1 MNNPD
6 PIKMLETAENG
17 PTDPIMLF
25 QQWLSEAESSEIND
39 PNAMTLA
46 TVDPNGRPVAR
57 IVLLKGLDERGFTF
71 FTNRESRKG
80 QALNL
85 TPFAALCFHWKTL
98 TRQVRVEGK
107 VVMIDDAESDAY
119 YNSRPRGSRIGAW
132 ASRQSRPLDCRTT
145 LADRVAE
152 LEKQYG
158 ENDVIPRPPHWG
170 GYRIIP
176 DYIEFW
182 HDGGFRLHTR
192 LTYTRNENGPESK
205 WERGLIYP

>member
-192 LTYTRNENGPESK
+192 LTYTRTDKG

>member
-1 MNNPD
+1 M
-6 PIKMLETAENG
+6 
-17 PTDPIMLF
+17 TD
-25 QQWLSEAESSEIND
+25 AESSEIND

-46 TVDPNGRPVAR
+46 TIDPNGRPVAR
-57 IVLLKGLDERGFTF
+57 IVLLKGLDERGFVF

-85 TPFAALCFHWKTL
+85 TPYAALCFHWKTL

-107 VVMIDDAESDAY
+107 VVMIDDAESDDY

-132 ASRQSRPLDCRTT
+132 ASRQSRPLDNRTT

-192 LTYTRNENGPESK
+192 LTYTRNENG

>member
-85 TPFAALCFHWKTL
+85 TPFAALCFHWKSL

-132 ASRQSRPLDCRTT
+132 ASRQSRPLDARTT

-192 LTYTRNENGPESK
+192 LTYTRNENG

>member
-85 TPFAALCFHWKTL
+85 TPFAALCFHWKSL

-132 ASRQSRPLDCRTT
+132 ASRQSRPLDARTT

-192 LTYTRNENGPESK
+192 LTYTRTEDG

>member
-85 TPFAALCFHWKTL
+85 TPFAALCFHWKSL

-119 YNSRPRGSRIGAW
+119 YNTRPRGSRIGAW

-158 ENDVIPRPPHWG
+158 ENDVIPRPSHWG
-170 GYRIIP
+170 GYRVIP

-192 LTYTRNENGPESK
+192 LTYTRTDKG

>member
-17 PTDPIMLF
+17 PADPITLF
-25 QQWLSEAESSEIND
+25 QQWLNDAESSEIND

-57 IVLLKGLDERGFTF
+57 IVLLKGLDDRGFVF

-85 TPFAALCFHWKTL
+85 TPYAALCFHWKSL
-98 TRQVRVEGK
+98 ARQVRVEGK

-119 YNSRPRGSRIGAW
+119 YNTRPRGSRLGAW
-132 ASRQSRPLDCRTT
+132 ASRQSRPLDSRTT
-145 LADRVAE
+145 LADRVTE

-170 GYRIIP
+170 GYRVIP

-192 LTYTRNENGPESK
+192 LTYTRTDTG
-205 WERGLIYP
+205 WERGLLYP

>member
-1 MNNPD
+1 
-6 PIKMLETAENG
+6 MLETAEDG
-17 PTDPIMLF
+17 PTDPITLF
-25 QQWLSEAESSEIND
+25 QQWMTDAESSEIND

-46 TVDPNGRPVAR
+46 TIDPNGRPVAR
-57 IVLLKGLDERGFTF
+57 IVLLKGLDERGFVF

-85 TPFAALCFHWKTL
+85 TPYAALCFHWKTL

-107 VVMIDDAESDAY
+107 VVMIDDAESDDY

-132 ASRQSRPLDCRTT
+132 ASRQSRPLDNRTT

-192 LTYTRNENGPESK
+192 LTYTRNENG

>member
-1 MNNPD
+1 MINPA
-6 PIKMLETAENG
+6 PIKMLETAEDG
-17 PTDPIMLF
+17 PTDPITLF
-25 QQWLSEAESSEIND
+25 QQWMTDAESSEIND

-46 TVDPNGRPVAR
+46 TIDPNGRPVAR
-57 IVLLKGLDERGFTF
+57 IVLLKGLDERGFVF

-85 TPFAALCFHWKTL
+85 TPYAALCFHWKTL

-107 VVMIDDAESDAY
+107 VVMIDDAESDDY

-132 ASRQSRPLDCRTT
+132 ASRQSRPLDNRTT

-192 LTYTRNENGPESK
+192 LTYTRNENG

>member
-1 MNNPD
+1 MINPD
-6 PIKMLETAENG
+6 PIKMLETAEDG
-17 PTDPIMLF
+17 PADPITLF
-25 QQWLSEAESSEIND
+25 QQWMSDAESSEIND

-57 IVLLKGLDERGFTF
+57 IVLLKGLDERGFVF

-85 TPFAALCFHWKTL
+85 TPYAALCFHWKTL

-107 VVMIDDAESDAY
+107 VVMIDDAESDDY

-132 ASRQSRPLDCRTT
+132 ASRQSRPLDNRTM

-158 ENDVIPRPPHWG
+158 ENDAIPRPPHWG

-192 LTYTRNENGPESK
+192 LTYTRTEKG

>member
-17 PTDPIMLF
+17 PADPITLF
-25 QQWLSEAESSEIND
+25 QQWMSDAESSEIND

-57 IVLLKGLDERGFTF
+57 IVLLKGLDERGFVF

-85 TPFAALCFHWKTL
+85 TPYAALCFHWKTL

-107 VVMIDDAESDAY
+107 VVMIDDSESDAY

-132 ASRQSRPLDCRTT
+132 ASRQSRPLDNRTT
-145 LADRVAE
+145 LADRVSA

-158 ENDVIPRPPHWG
+158 ENDIIPRPPHWG

-192 LTYTRNENGPESK
+192 LTYTRTEKG
-205 WERGLIYP
+205 WERGLLYP

>member
-1 MNNPD
+1 MNNPA

-17 PTDPIMLF
+17 PADPIMLF

-57 IVLLKGLDERGFTF
+57 IVLLKGLDDRGFTF

-85 TPFAALCFHWKTL
+85 TPFAALCFHWKSL

-119 YNSRPRGSRIGAW
+119 YNTRPRGSRIGAW

-170 GYRIIP
+170 GYRVIP

-192 LTYTRNENGPESK
+192 LTYTRTDKG

>member
-17 PTDPIMLF
+17 PADPITLF
-25 QQWLSEAESSEIND
+25 QQWMSDAESSEIND

-57 IVLLKGLDERGFTF
+57 IVLLKGLDERGFVF

-85 TPFAALCFHWKTL
+85 TPFAALCFHWKSL

-107 VVMIDDAESDAY
+107 VVMIDDSESDAY

-132 ASRQSRPLDCRTT
+132 ASRQSRPLDNRTT
-145 LADRVAE
+145 LADRVSA

-158 ENDVIPRPPHWG
+158 ENDIIPRPPHWG

-192 LTYTRNENGPESK
+192 LTYTRTEKG
-205 WERGLIYP
+205 WERGLLYP